1 MAVSPDCQQSSVGS
15 SRRGYDEVDAVHNPT
30 QLFRKINSGNWEGAL
45 NIVRHNPSEASVWVS
60 RRKTDGSGQLAWKYL
75 PLHLICLQQQP
86 HEELFMALLQSY
98 PQAASLPTP
107 HDGSLPIH
115 CMSESGCTNEHIL
128 YALLESFPQ
137 SINVENK
144 KGKTPWLLCH
154 GKSKA
159 LLDKVLRQQHATL
172 PSFFND
178 GQQQQKQHRPPTKK
192 SAKYRK
198 RGTAERRNDTD
209 TSWKD
214 PSIQQSRQP
223 SSTSYR
229 SHRTVLTDNT
239 PPTVVTHNN
248 HLCAYKD
255 EWDDKK
261 TPRVSNNRRSSRRGT
276 KREEDDVLDEPS
288 FFPNSNTPDYSSNEY
303 DRATAS
309 YTPSKTAEVSQTFLY
324 QALEETEEDEA
335 QEREDNINFLTHEDD
350 IPNST
355 DSSSQLCARIMAK
368 AEADNV
374 SFRTRIQEL
383 QDERNELMR
392 TSEAKEIANTQ
403 CFEQVRQ
410 ILSNRATEMKINIF
424 NDRSTPWESLDD
436 SDKERNEI
444 VEALQTVLSHMD
456 DRNNALHTKISSLE
470 ADLNETEIA
479 LKKIQIKDQHRD
491 SEKVVMSK
499 QYREVERKAAILE
512 EDKTMVQSG
521 LSHLKDRVSTLT
533 VINQSLQ
540 DQIDAME
547 SSQVKQENDQLKLEV
562 THLEEKLAEMV
573 AEKDNATQSKYSQ
586 EQAVE
591 LEKKIELLT
600 EKNRLLKDTIL
611 ANNDKYSKKLIAMAE
626 GTRSSSDSRS
636 VQIDMQVH
644 QEGEEVSYEV

>member
-1 MAVSPDCQQSSVGS
+1 
-15 SRRGYDEVDAVHNPT
+15 
-30 QLFRKINSGNWEGAL
+30 
-45 NIVRHNPSEASVWVS
+45 
-60 RRKTDGSGQLAWKYL
+60 
-75 PLHLICLQQQP
+75 
-86 HEELFMALLQSY
+86 
-98 PQAASLPTP
+98 
-107 HDGSLPIH
+107 
-115 CMSESGCTNEHIL
+115 
-128 YALLESFPQ
+128 
-137 SINVENK
+137 
-144 KGKTPWLLCH
+144 
-154 GKSKA
+154 
-159 LLDKVLRQQHATL
+159 
-172 PSFFND
+172 
-178 GQQQQKQHRPPTKK
+178 
-192 SAKYRK
+192 
-198 RGTAERRNDTD
+198 
-209 TSWKD
+209 
-214 PSIQQSRQP
+214 
-223 SSTSYR
+223 
-229 SHRTVLTDNT
+229 
-239 PPTVVTHNN
+239 
-248 HLCAYKD
+248 
-255 EWDDKK
+255 
-261 TPRVSNNRRSSRRGT
+261 
-276 KREEDDVLDEPS
+276 
-288 FFPNSNTPDYSSNEY
+288 
-303 DRATAS
+303 
-309 YTPSKTAEVSQTFLY
+309 
-324 QALEETEEDEA
+324 
-335 QEREDNINFLTHEDD
+335 
-350 IPNST
+350 
-355 DSSSQLCARIMAK
+355 MAK

-392 TSEAKEIANTQ
+392 KSEAKEIANMQ
-403 CFEQVRQ
+403 CFEQIRQ
-410 ILSNRATEMKINIF
+410 TLSNRATYMKINIF
-424 NDRSTPWESLDD
+424 NDGSTPWESLDD

-444 VEALQTVLSHMD
+444 AEALQTVLSHMD
-456 DRNNALHTKISSLE
+456 DRNNVLHTKISSLE
-470 ADLNETEIA
+470 VDLNETEIA
-479 LKKIQIKDQHRD
+479 LKKIQIKDSHRD